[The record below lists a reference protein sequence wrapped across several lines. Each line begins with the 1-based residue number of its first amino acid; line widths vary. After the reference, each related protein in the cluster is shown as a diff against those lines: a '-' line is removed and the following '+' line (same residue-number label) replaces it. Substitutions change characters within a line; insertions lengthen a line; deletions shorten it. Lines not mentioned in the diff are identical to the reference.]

1 MATII
6 AILTTAVVLLGI
18 VHPALGQD
26 QGRSGGVRDIVKDI
40 FGAKRD
46 LHGYVVQHR
55 EATLVLRADDGHVY
69 TINTAALDTAALG
82 RLGQGRPIAVAL
94 KSEVPTISTMPIAEA
109 IKPMAGPVKV
119 FRRVEGTVE
128 TVTADRVIFKTRDGL
143 TVALDRS
150 KIVGEAPP
158 LTTDDEA
165 TLVYEEQPR
174 LAGVWINPHD
184 GVQPSAS
191 PGMPAPR

>member
-18 VHPALGQD
+18 VHPALGQE
-26 QGRSGGVRDIVKDI
+26 GRSGGVRDIVKDI